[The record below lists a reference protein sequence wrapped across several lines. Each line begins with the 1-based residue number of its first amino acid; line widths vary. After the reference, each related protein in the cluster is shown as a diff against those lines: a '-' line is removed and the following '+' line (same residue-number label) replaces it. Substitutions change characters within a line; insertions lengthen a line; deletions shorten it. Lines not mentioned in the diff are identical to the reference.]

1 MYLWNL
7 WNFYAKIVRTISK
20 KNIWKTCGATVFD
33 FCFIIFLEKI
43 GLTVVV
49 LECLEYV
56 FKDISLLIILAKWE
70 SVTLADIFT
79 NFAEMPTDPLAL
91 FTSSD
96 FIILLNIS
104 LVLAYG
110 ISNLFLGAH
119 KFFIFRMVGW
129 LLYMEIISLT
139 VISSWDAS
147 GQRSFQL
154 V

>member
-20 KNIWKTCGATVFD
+20 KNIWKTCRATVFG

-79 NFAEMPTDPLAL
+79 NFEGMLTDPLAL
-91 FTSSD
+91 FTSND

-110 ISNLFLGAH
+110 ISNLFSGAQ
-119 KFFIFRMVGW
+119 KFFIFWMVGW

-147 GQRSFQL
+147 GQRSFKL